1 MPLMRENAPPPPSEE
16 KVRELTAQ
24 PDLPPE
30 EASRY
35 GDLFLDAG
43 KLAQAMMF
51 YERSRDP
58 ERLARIKKIAIQT
71 GDAFFLYAVG
81 RLAPDLV
88 TPEEWKAAGDRA
100 FEVGKFLFARDCYEK
115 AGDPERTQAAREAW
129 LKIFAA

>member
-1 MPLMRENAPPPPSEE
+1 MADAARELPSEE

-24 PDLPPE
+24 PDLAPE
-30 EASRY
+30 EANRY
-35 GDLFLDAG
+35 GDLFLEAG
-43 KLAQAMMF
+43 KFPQAMMF

-58 ERLARIKKIAIQT
+58 ERLARVKRLAVEK
-71 GDAFFLYAVG
+71 GDAFLLHGVT

-100 FEVGKFLFARDCYEK
+100 FQAGKFLFARDCYEK
-115 AGDPERTQAAREAW
+115 AGDAERAQAAREAW

>member
-1 MPLMRENAPPPPSEE
+1 MFLMRGNALQPPSEE

-30 EASRY
+30 EANRY

-43 KLAQAMMF
+43 NLAQAMMF
-51 YERSRDP
+51 YERSKDP
-58 ERLARIKKIAIQT
+58 DRLARIKKIAIEK
-71 GDAFFLYAVG
+71 GDAFFLYAVA

-88 TPEEWKAAGDRA
+88 TPEEWRAAGDRA
-100 FEVGKFLFARDCYEK
+100 LEVGKFLFARDCYEK